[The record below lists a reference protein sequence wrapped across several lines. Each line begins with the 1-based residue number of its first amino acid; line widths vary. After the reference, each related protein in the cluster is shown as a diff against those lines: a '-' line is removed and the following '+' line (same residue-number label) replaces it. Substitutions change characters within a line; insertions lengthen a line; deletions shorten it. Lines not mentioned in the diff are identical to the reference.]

1 MSRQVVMTGIGG
13 AWFLLVYASVRAQG
27 SQVLVFVGEKSRRL
41 DIACV
46 SCCSVEA
53 SLVPKKWV
61 NLSLTVAR
69 GTGLT
74 NTESSAS
81 VLVEVDHSKKKLW
94 LLLSWAVGL
103 CVISQIPV
111 FLHIGGLCHQDSI
124 K

>member
-1 MSRQVVMTGIGG
+1 MSCQVLMMGIGG
-13 AWFLLVYASVRAQG
+13 AWSLLVHASVRAQG
-27 SQVLVFVGEKSRRL
+27 SQVLVFVSEKSRRL

-69 GTGLT
+69 GSGLT
-74 NTESSAS
+74 NRESSTS
-81 VLVEVDHSKKKLW
+81 VLVEVDHGRKKLW

-103 CVISQIPV
+103 CVISQIPI
-111 FLHIGGLCHQDSI
+111 FLHIGGLCH
-124 K
+124 

>member
-27 SQVLVFVGEKSRRL
+27 SQVLVFVSEKSRRL

-74 NTESSAS
+74 NTESPTS
-81 VLVEVDHSKKKLW
+81 VMEEVDHSKKKL
-94 LLLSWAVGL
+94 
-103 CVISQIPV
+103 
-111 FLHIGGLCHQDSI
+111 
-124 K
+124 